1 MSTMARNRC
10 ATAGVSAGRWL
21 MQRQVHR
28 ESIRRLSQGALPNA
42 KSLYRDLLRT
52 VREFPAEPM
61 LDLNAS
67 GSEQSFAV
75 IASLNIRVEF
85 KANADTEPV
94 MAGKLIA
101 AGQKELKAL
110 HAMLNNEHIK
120 RFPGP
125 PMVDKLYQ

>member
-1 MSTMARNRC
+1 
-10 ATAGVSAGRWL
+10 

-28 ESIRRLSQGALPNA
+28 EPIRRLSQGALPNA

-75 IASLNIRVEF
+75 IASLNIRYVQPPDGTSLLPRDAQVVNNWVSLHGMS
-85 KANADTEPV
+85 ANRNYPLFVSCVVASQTD
-94 MAGKLIA
+94 
-101 AGQKELKAL
+101 
-110 HAMLNNEHIK
+110 
-120 RFPGP
+120 
-125 PMVDKLYQ
+125 

>member
-1 MSTMARNRC
+1 
-10 ATAGVSAGRWL
+10 
-21 MQRQVHR
+21 MQRQVHW
-28 ESIRRLSQGALPNA
+28 EPIRRLSQGALPNA

>member
-1 MSTMARNRC
+1 MARNRC

-21 MQRQVHR
+21 MQRQVHW
-28 ESIRRLSQGALPNA
+28 EPIRRLSQGALPNA

-75 IASLNIRVEF
+75 IASLNIRYVHPPDGTSLLPRDAQVVNNWF
-85 KANADTEPV
+85 P
-94 MAGKLIA
+94 
-101 AGQKELKAL
+101 L
-110 HAMLNNEHIK
+110 HAYECK
-120 RFPGP
+120 Q
-125 PMVDKLYQ
+125 KLPTFGELCRCIADRLISTT